1 MLINKLKKERGFLVV
16 VRVIPSLL
24 RRIKNF
30 YYSFVFGCNNLR
42 VGCNCLL
49 VGTKSIFIGDGVL
62 VGNFNWLEAL
72 NGGCIY
78 IGNNVSLSSNV
89 HIAAAKEVSIGDG
102 CLIGSDVLITDHNH
116 VFGEEY
122 NNTPPKLRG
131 LEIKGN
137 TYGRWFSCF
146 TQAQG
151 YIYSG
156 TIINYSVTHLGYAA
170 IDGLTAFNY
179 NGKLC
184 FWFHNQSYWEGA
196 ELQQQINF
204 IRNLRDGMNYS
215 ENWIKEYAYRM
226 FTN

>member
-137 TYGRWFSCF
+137 TVIGSNCWI
-146 TQAQG
+146 G
-151 YIYSG
+151 DNVKILSG
-156 TIINYSVTHLGYAA
+156 VSLGCNVVVAANSVVTKSFFDDLIIGGVPARILEKNKGDADH
-170 IDGLTAFNY
+170 
-179 NGKLC
+179 
-184 FWFHNQSYWEGA
+184 EG
-196 ELQQQINF
+196 
-204 IRNLRDGMNYS
+204 
-215 ENWIKEYAYRM
+215 
-226 FTN
+226 